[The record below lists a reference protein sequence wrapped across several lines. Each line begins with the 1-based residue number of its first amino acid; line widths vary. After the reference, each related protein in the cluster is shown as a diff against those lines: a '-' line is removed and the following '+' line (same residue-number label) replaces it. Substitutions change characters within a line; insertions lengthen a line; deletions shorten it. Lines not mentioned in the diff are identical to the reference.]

1 MLFSASGAPEFM
13 PMNKEKKIITIS
25 GLEILKS
32 NTESTENGASSLTV
46 FYKLRLLGN
55 PVFWPGDGM
64 DCP

>member
-46 FYKLRLLGN
+46 FYKL
-55 PVFWPGDGM
+55 
-64 DCP
+64 